1 MAPQRV
7 AGNLTRQGIGTQ
19 LEGPHSACFET
30 LGDRETAPMVVVVV
44 VVVIVVVL
52 VLVVVVVVVVV
63 LVLVLVLQESLQES
77 LQSFMVDLD

>member
-52 VLVVVVVVVVV
+52 VLVLVVVVLV

>member
-52 VLVVVVVVVVV
+52 VLVLVVVVV

>member
-52 VLVVVVVVVVV
+52 VLVVV
-63 LVLVLVLQESLQES
+63 LLVLVLQESLQES
-77 LQSFMVDLD
+77 LQSFMVNLDRTQL

>member
-52 VLVVVVVVVVV
+52 VLVVVV
-63 LVLVLVLQESLQES
+63 LVLVLQESLQES

>member
-52 VLVVVVVVVVV
+52 VLVVVVV
-63 LVLVLVLQESLQES
+63 LVLQESLQES

>member
-52 VLVVVVVVVVV
+52 VLVVVVV
-63 LVLVLVLQESLQES
+63 LVLVLQESLQES

>member
-52 VLVVVVVVVVV
+52 VLVVVVVV
-63 LVLVLVLQESLQES
+63 LVLQESLQES

>member
-44 VVVIVVVL
+44 IVVVL
-52 VLVVVVVVVVV
+52 VLVLVVVV

>member
-1 MAPQRV
+1 MAPQHV

-52 VLVVVVVVVVV
+52 VLVVVVVVV
-63 LVLVLVLQESLQES
+63 LVLVLQES